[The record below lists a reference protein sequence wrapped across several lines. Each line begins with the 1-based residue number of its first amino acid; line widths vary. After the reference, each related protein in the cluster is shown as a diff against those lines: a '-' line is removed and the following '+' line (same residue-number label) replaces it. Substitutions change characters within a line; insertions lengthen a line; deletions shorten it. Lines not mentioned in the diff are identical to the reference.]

1 MRRHRW
7 FVASLL
13 ALLGVLVLGSFPAR
27 AYLDQ
32 VGQRDDLAERVAA
45 LAVENARLADQAAYL
60 GTDEAVERLARE
72 RYHLVRPGEEAYAI
86 LPTGAAAEP
95 AASGPQPAAAAGPAS
110 GPPPALAPVEQS
122 LWSQVWSKLTSI
134 L

>member
-1 MRRHRW
+1 MRRHPW

-13 ALLGVLVLGSFPAR
+13 ALFGVLVLGSFPAR

-32 VGQRDDLAERVAA
+32 LDQREDLTHRVAA
-45 LAVENARLADQAAYL
+45 LEAANAELAATAAHL

-72 RYHLVRPGEEAYAI
+72 RYQLVKPGEEAYAI
-86 LPTGAAAEP
+86 LPTGEPEDEPSAAPP
-95 AASGPQPAAAAGPAS
+95 APGRTAPAAALEEPGF
-110 GPPPALAPVEQS
+110 
-122 LWSQVWSKLTSI
+122 WSRVWGRVTSI